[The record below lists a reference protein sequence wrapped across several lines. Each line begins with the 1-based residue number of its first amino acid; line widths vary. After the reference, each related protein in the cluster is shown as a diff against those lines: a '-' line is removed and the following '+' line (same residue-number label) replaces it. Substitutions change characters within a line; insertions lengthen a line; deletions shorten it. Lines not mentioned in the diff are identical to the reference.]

1 MSKIDNILKKYNW
14 PTKDTVEDLDFK
26 EIESRIGFEL
36 PDDYKEFLR
45 KYSFYETQIGEESFK
60 LWDFDKLLDWNN
72 RYEIIDNLKMTIG
85 IGDNGGGEFIGLEKL
100 TDGKTR
106 IILTP
111 FIDLDKEY
119 HIEIGNSFTDFL
131 TRMHNGEKWFKDN
144 ETELNNGS
152 H

>member
-26 EIESRIGFEL
+26 AIESRIGLEL
-36 PDDYKEFLR
+36 PNDYKEFLR

-60 LWDFDKLLDWNN
+60 LWDFEKLLEWNN
-72 RYEIIDNLKMTIG
+72 GYEIIDNLKMTIG
-85 IGDNGGGEFIGLEKL
+85 L
-100 TDGKTR
+100 TDGKIR
-106 IILTP
+106 IVLTP
-111 FIDLDKEY
+111 FIDLDKEC

-131 TRMHNGEKWFKDN
+131 TRMDNGEKWFKDN
-144 ETELNNGS
+144 EKELNNGS

>member
-1 MSKIDNILKKYNW
+1 MDNILKKYNW
-14 PTKDTVEDLDFK
+14 PIKDTVEDLDFK
-26 EIESRIGFEL
+26 EIESQIGFEL
-36 PDDYKEFLR
+36 PEDYKEFLQ
-45 KYSFYETQIGEESFK
+45 KYSFYETQIEEESFK

-72 RYEIIDNLKMTIG
+72 GYEIIDNLKMTIG

-131 TRMHNGEKWFKDN
+131 TRMDNGEKWFKDN
-144 ETELNNGS
+144 ETELNNGN